1 LLGFSLFFFLL
12 FCWVFFCSSLGLLS
26 YLNPSSFLLSA
37 VSRGGSQH
45 KRRTASSGGRTGDVV
60 SSSSAA
66 AAELIYDRVMDCL
79 LRLLYVYVCV
89 CV

>member
-1 LLGFSLFFFLL
+1 
-12 FCWVFFCSSLGLLS
+12 
-26 YLNPSSFLLSA
+26 LSA